1 MRARKGMR
9 KFALR
14 GVLAGFLPSSILF
27 RLYTVM
33 CLTPM
38 EDPRMKIRLGLVL
51 TLAFGLGLGGC
62 ASGGG
67 GGAPSPGRS
76 ASPGGA
82 TLGQGERPRQTENTR
97 AAQGYLDDGD
107 DADSDAEAQ
116 QHYELAL
123 TSAMAAITE
132 DGRNPLAHRQAALAN
147 LSLGNYA
154 AAGNHFDHAT
164 ELRPIY
170 EFDFEPIREQAWIDQ
185 YQEAIPFVNS
195 GDYEGS
201 VEFFENA
208 NGIYKGRPEAMF
220 TLAQVHAALRNH
232 DAALENIETALAIVA
247 SAEIAEMDS
256 TTFATWHQQ
265 AAELPILQ
273 AQIYADAGRFEEAVT
288 GYRALTA
295 ENPGDISIARN
306 LASIL
311 MQMGDEAG
319 AFVEYEKLI
328 QRPDL
333 AATDF
338 YRIGVGF
345 YTGGDYTR
353 AASAFEGAATRNVN
367 DRDAL
372 EMWARTLG
380 LDSVYAE
387 VAAVAERWVELDPNA
402 QTGYLLMAQAVNQ
415 LGEDDRAAELIG
427 LIDGLEVDVSDLQIT
442 RLDGGGALINGSVG
456 NKALEA
462 GQTITLTFTFYT
474 EAGNPMGTVTHEV
487 TVGGEGMKEIFEV
500 EYSTADAVGGYGYA
514 LSVG

>member
-1 MRARKGMR
+1 
-9 KFALR
+9 
-14 GVLAGFLPSSILF
+14 
-27 RLYTVM
+27 
-33 CLTPM
+33 
-38 EDPRMKIRLGLVL
+38 MKIRLGLVL

-67 GGAPSPGRS
+67 GGGGAPSAGGS
-76 ASPGGA
+76 ASPGGTA
-82 TLGQGERPRQTENTR
+82 LGQGERPRQTENTR
-97 AAQGYLDDGD
+97 AAQSHLDAGD
-107 DADSDAEAQ
+107 DAESDAEAQ

-132 DGRNPLAHRQAALAN
+132 DGRNPLAHRQTALAN

-154 AAGNHFDHAT
+154 AAGNHFDDAS

-170 EFDFEPIREQAWIDQ
+170 EIGDEVIREQAWIDQ
-185 YQEAIPFVNS
+185 YQEAIPLVSS

-201 VEFFENA
+201 IEFFENA
-208 NGIYKGRPEAMF
+208 NGIYRGRPEAMF
-220 TLAQVHAALRNH
+220 TLAQIHASLRNH
-232 DAALENIETALAIVA
+232 DAALENIENALAIVG
-247 SAEIAEMDS
+247 SDKIVGMDS
-256 TTFATWHQQ
+256 TTAASWREQ
-265 AAELPILQ
+265 AAELPLLQ
-273 AQIYADAGRFEEAVT
+273 AQVYADAGRFEEAVT

-295 ENPGDISIARN
+295 ENPDDISIARN
-306 LASIL
+306 LAAML

-319 AFVEYEKLI
+319 AFVEYENLM

-338 YRIGVGF
+338 YEIAVGF
-345 YTGGDYTR
+345 YNGGDYTR

-372 EMWARTLG
+372 EMWTRSLG

-387 VAAVAERWVELDPNA
+387 VAAVAERWVALDPNA

-415 LGEDDRAAELIG
+415 VGEDARAAELIG
-427 LIDGLEVDVSDLQIT
+427 VIDGLEVDVSDLRIT

-456 NKALEA
+456 NKTLEA
-462 GQTITLTFTFYT
+462 GQTVTLTFTFYT
-474 EAGNPMGTVTHEV
+474 EAGDPMGTVTHEV
-487 TVGGEGMKEIFEV
+487 TVGGEGMKEVFQV
-500 EYSTADAVGGYGYA
+500 EYTTADAVGGYGYA